1 VKCEIRIISGARQ
14 GVREIID
21 KPYIGLGRHPMS
33 DVRFDAEQ
41 DIDASTR
48 HAAIILDGG
57 RYILRDLGSTN
68 GTFVSGE
75 RLTGDVVLKDGDVI
89 RCGVHGPELG
99 FAILRD
105 QEEMV
110 MEAVKTGS
118 RIADR
123 GSRSRMSG
131 MASPATPAA
140 PAAPRATS
148 GGQAPSHR
156 DPQSA
161 PRDPS
166 GPSKT
171 SILRAEMALQKS
183 RFRAVTAFLL
193 IVLVGSG
200 SVLVWTNRQTQLRQ
214 LAAEAR
220 ADSLLR
226 YVGQMQ
232 AAKRDADSVIASYR
246 AALVAETD
254 ARRRTVIQAQMS
266 SAIERRGHIERT
278 IASADE
284 MDYTGILRRNARG
297 VAVLFIEFEGE
308 AEQFYTGTGFNVAP
322 DGRLLTNRHVVA
334 GARGERRAS
343 RVAVK
348 FHGSEEVLRAHVVRV
363 SPTSDVAL
371 VQIDERG
378 PFPVVAGLDPDAAP
392 AAGSPVVLLG
402 FPGYGDPNAVPNATL
417 ITGNVIELVTD
428 SLLRLDAFSGVGASG
443 SPVLDRSGRVVGIM
457 FGGEGTS
464 GASRTIHALP
474 IRRAMALLN
483 N

>member
-1 VKCEIRIISGARQ
+1 MKCEIRVISGARQ
-14 GVREIID
+14 GFREIID

-33 DVRFDAEQ
+33 DVRFDAEK

-75 RLTGDVVLKDGDVI
+75 RVTGDVVLKDGDVI

-110 MEAVKTGS
+110 MEAVKAGGVERASKMRASLAATGGGEKP
-118 RIADR
+118 RATA
-123 GSRSRMSG
+123 GSDK
-131 MASPATPAA
+131 PAAAATAPPPTPAA
-140 PAAPRATS
+140 PP
-148 GGQAPSHR
+148 P
-156 DPQSA
+156 
-161 PRDPS
+161 
-166 GPSKT
+166 PSKT
-171 SILRAEMALQKS
+171 SILRAEMAVQRS

-193 IVLVGSG
+193 VVLVGSG

-226 YVGQMQ
+226 YVAQMQ
-232 AAKRDADSVIASYR
+232 DAKKTADSVIASYR

-254 ARRRTVIQAQMS
+254 TRRRTVIQAQMS
-266 SAIERRGHIERT
+266 SAIERRENIERT
-278 IASADE
+278 IASVDE
-284 MDYTGILRRNARG
+284 IDYNGILRRNARG
-297 VAVLFIEFEGE
+297 VAVLFVEFEGE
-308 AEQFYTGTGFNVAP
+308 ADQFYTGTGFNVTP

-334 GARGERRAS
+334 GPRGDKRAS
-343 RVAVK
+343 RVAVQ
-348 FHGSEEVLRAHVVRV
+348 FHGSREVLRAHVVRV

-371 VQIDERG
+371 VQIDDRG
-378 PFPVVAGLDPDAAP
+378 PFPVVAGLDPDAVP
-392 AAGSPVVLLG
+392 PAGSPVVLLG

-417 ITGNVIELVTD
+417 VTGNVIETVTD

-443 SPVLDRSGRVVGIM
+443 SPILDRSGRVVGIM
-457 FGGEGTS
+457 FGGEGG
-464 GASRTIHALP
+464 GASRIIHALP
-474 IRRAMALLN
+474 IRRAMSLLN